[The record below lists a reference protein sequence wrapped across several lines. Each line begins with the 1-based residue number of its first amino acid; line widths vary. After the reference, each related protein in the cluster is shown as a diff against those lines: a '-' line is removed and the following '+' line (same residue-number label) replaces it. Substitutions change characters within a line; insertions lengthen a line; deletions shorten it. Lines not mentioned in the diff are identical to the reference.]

1 MAIERHLILQEL
13 TLRPSGEWTPQFRG
27 WLVARVAEGSGYW
40 LQDGS
45 ARELNAGDGFVMS
58 GNVRALLRASQLGLL
73 KLQYFTVQPQYLN
86 GLLSVSEWHQLEAA
100 AASPLN
106 PVFFFSAGE
115 SIAQKF
121 SRIGEM
127 PHDHE
132 LSLRCALL
140 QLWSGALQGLLAAPP
155 ADFTGGSKLHERLR
169 EVVGRMT
176 EAELADASLAGLAAQ
191 LHCSERHFSRLF
203 REKFGVPLRA
213 RQIELRLQRARQL
226 LADSNAKIINVAY
239 DSGYRHLGLFNAMFK
254 KRFGVTPSEWRQQN
268 GLKNSPVAP
277 RSHLSRTTAGIN
289 LLLAMLAIF
298 FSLNAFAQTTG
309 STNGDSPAVVSA
321 RAALYQKMAEL
332 AAADRQAKI
341 AAENARLR
349 QQTEAEFGP
358 VHRIP
363 VSTNAGPHFKVE
375 RYLVTGN
382 TILAPGIIGGI
393 LTNVP
398 DAFGTNVT
406 FEGIQAALGDLQMA
420 YRERGY
426 VTVSVGLP
434 PQKLTNAVVK
444 VQITEAPLAA
454 INVTGNRWFSTANVL
469 RALPS
474 LHTNMLLNSHVF
486 QRELDL
492 ANASRDRQIY
502 PVIGPGPEPRTSAL
516 TLKVM
521 DTFPLHA
528 RTEVNNDS
536 TPGTPTLRVNTSAQY
551 DNLWNLNHQIGI
563 QYGFSPEQFK
573 QNDYFTATPFDDPL
587 VANYS
592 GYYRIPL
599 ANPDSVERQVESS
612 PASFGYNEVTHKFN
626 LPPATGQ
633 PEVTFYASR
642 STSETG
648 VKYGP
653 TSLVNSITNNPLIT
667 SQDSGDNLTMNEGL
681 GGKLSMPLR
690 QFASISST
698 LSVGLDYKNFDE
710 ASYNT
715 NNFTLVAF
723 STDIHNLPI
732 TNTSTVSTPQPVHY
746 TDLQYLPLNVGW
758 NASIPDKLG
767 VTFFNVQAN
776 VNLALLDGYNKTVT
790 TVVHT
795 NIPPIPPTFI
805 STINHGGFSQAAYST
820 NAQNNYVTVQ
830 AGMTRDQN
838 IYKEWSV
845 RLHAD
850 GQWADTPLISN
861 EQYGMGGPSGV
872 RGYPSGVAYGDTGW
886 RMTVEPRT
894 PQVSIGMAG
903 NDGDEV
909 PVWVRGSVFVDY
921 GQLYRLDPTPGFSST
936 SASLLGVGW
945 GVTANIGSHLDAR
958 VSMAWPLLSSAEIPG
973 GSAFVYFAVG
983 AQF

>member
-13 TLRPSGEWTPQFRG
+13 ILRASGEWVPQVRG
-27 WLVARVAEGSGYW
+27 WLVVRVAGGSGYW
-40 LQDGS
+40 LHNGT
-45 ARELNAGDGFVMS
+45 ARELNAGDGLVVS
-58 GNVRALLRASQLGLL
+58 GNVRALLRSSQLGEL
-73 KLQYFTVQPQYLN
+73 KLQYFSVQPQYLN
-86 GLLSVSEWHQLEAA
+86 GLLSVSEWHQLETA
-100 AASPLN
+100 AASPLT
-106 PVFFFSAGE
+106 PVSFFSASEPAG
-115 SIAQKF
+115 QKF
-121 SRIGEM
+121 SRIVEL
-127 PHDHE
+127 PHEHE
-132 LSLRCALL
+132 LSQRCALL
-140 QLWSGALQGLLAAPP
+140 QLWSCALHGLLAAPP
-155 ADFTGGSKLHERLR
+155 VEPTGGNKLHERLL
-169 EVVGRMT
+169 ELVGKMT
-176 EAELADASLAGLAAQ
+176 EAELADASLAGLAGQ

-203 REKFGVPLRA
+203 REEFGVPLRA

-226 LADSNAKIINVAY
+226 LADSNAKVINVAY

-268 GLKNSPVAP
+268 GPKNPPAP
-277 RSHLSRTTAGIN
+277 PRNNLSRVSAGIN
-289 LLLAMLAIF
+289 LLLAVFALF
-298 FSLNAFAQTTG
+298 FSLNLSAQTAG
-309 STNGDSPAVVSA
+309 STNGDSPAVAAA

-332 AAADRQAKI
+332 DAADKEAKI
-341 AAENARLR
+341 EAENTRRR
-349 QQTEAEFGP
+349 QETEAEFGP

-363 VSTNAGPHFKVE
+363 VSTNAGPHFTVGK
-375 RYLVTGN
+375 YLVTGN
-382 TILAPGIIGGI
+382 TILAPGVIGGI

-406 FEGIQAALGDLQMA
+406 FAGIQAALGDLQMA

-434 PQKLTNAVVK
+434 PQKLTNAEVK
-444 VQITEAPLAA
+444 VQITEARLAA

-474 LHTNMLLNSHVF
+474 LQTNMLLNSHVF

-502 PVIGPGPEPRTSAL
+502 PVIGPGPEPGTSAL
-516 TLKVM
+516 TLKVK
-521 DTFPLHA
+521 DTFPFHA

-536 TPGTPTLRVNTSAQY
+536 TPGTPELRVNSSAQY
-551 DNLWNLNHQIGI
+551 DNLWDLNHQIGV
-563 QYGFSPEQFK
+563 QYSFSPEQMK
-573 QNDYFTATPFDDPL
+573 QKDDFTVTPFDDPL

-599 ANPDSVERQVESS
+599 ANASSVEQQVESN

-626 LPPATGQ
+626 LPPAAGQ
-633 PEVTFYASR
+633 PDLTFYASR

-648 VKYGP
+648 VKFGQ
-653 TSLVNSITNNPLIT
+653 LNVVTNTGLIRIT
-667 SQDSGDNLTMNEGL
+667 SQDSGDNLTLNQGL

-690 QFASISST
+690 SFAGISST
-698 LSVGLDYKNFDE
+698 LSAGLDYKDYE
-710 ASYNT
+710 QVSYNT
-715 NNFTLVAF
+715 NNFTV
-723 STDIHNLPI
+723 TEVI
-732 TNTSTVSTPQPVHY
+732 TNGSGQPENITTLISSGQPTRY
-746 TDLQYLPLNVGW
+746 NNLQYLPLNVGW
-758 NASIPDKLG
+758 NASVPDKLG
-767 VTFFNVQAN
+767 TTSFNVQAN
-776 VNLALLDGYNKTVT
+776 VNLALLNGYNKSVKTLTNGSTVT
-790 TVVHT
+790 SITQ
-795 NIPPIPPTFI
+795 
-805 STINHGGFSQAAYST
+805 GGFSQSAYST
-820 NAQNNYVTVQ
+820 NAQNNYVTLQ
-830 AGMTRDQN
+830 AGMSRDQN

-861 EQYGMGGPSGV
+861 EQYGMGGPAGV
-872 RGYPSGVAYGDTGW
+872 RGYQSGVAYGDSGW

-903 NDGDEV
+903 NEGDAV

-936 SASLLGVGW
+936 SASFLGVGW

-958 VSMAWPLLSSAEIPG
+958 VTMAWPLLSSAEIPG
-973 GSAFVYFAVG
+973 GSAYVYFAVG